1 MASATTYW
9 DPQHKMVVLKEGV
22 LDKEGD
28 AYGYLNDTL
37 SSTGWSV
44 LEIRAGY
51 GKTPEPDEVTL
62 FLAGYLEGFLT
73 ARWVPARYVSQG
85 GSFRVAD
92 RRHSSLINFC
102 ARLISQADDGSL
114 CQHVA
119 TTHPQPRDPRPGP
132 DFHGVSISYFHVKEL
147 EGTAP
152 AWF

>member
-1 MASATTYW
+1 MSEQHFFLSNLQSWTSTEMTSATAYW
-9 DPQHKMVVLKEGV
+9 DQQHKTVLLKERV

-73 ARWVPARYVSQG
+73 A
-85 GSFRVAD
+85 
-92 RRHSSLINFC
+92 
-102 ARLISQADDGSL
+102 
-114 CQHVA
+114 
-119 TTHPQPRDPRPGP
+119 
-132 DFHGVSISYFHVKEL
+132 E
-147 EGTAP
+147 
-152 AWF
+152 